1 MRTRSRRWPKFLGG
15 ALLLVAAFVART
27 LWSAGAFR
35 RISPHFAGTCREIR
49 GVVGPEDIVVHPR
62 TRVAYL
68 AGYDR
73 RAAERGEAK
82 PGAIWAW
89 PLDRPDAEPR
99 NLTPAA
105 GIDFQPHGLGL
116 WLAPAGA
123 RDRLFVVNHPAKGS
137 GRPAHTVEAFEIDG
151 DSLVPVA
158 SWSDPDLLVMPN
170 DIAPV
175 GPDRFYLTNTH
186 ANPRGFAQAVETYL
200 QLPRAK
206 VLHFDGARFRPV
218 REGELFPNGV
228 AASADGRRVWIASTT
243 GREVKEYERDAA
255 TGDLRYARS
264 FFVGSGVD
272 NIDVDADGDLWIGS
286 HPNLLAVPALLEDP
300 AAKSPSQV
308 LRVRPSTGEVE
319 EVFLDDGSRISGS
332 SVGVRVGDR
341 LLVGQIFGESFLD
354 CTIGRP
360 GPAAG
365 FPFTNRGRSA

>member
-1 MRTRSRRWPKFLGG
+1 MRAHSRRWPKILAGV
-15 ALLLVAAFVART
+15 LLLLAAFVGRT

-35 RISPHFAGTCREIR
+35 RISPHFAGTCREVR

-62 TRVAYL
+62 TRVAYV

-73 RAAERGEAK
+73 RAAERGEAR

-105 GIDFQPHGLGL
+105 GTDFQPHGLGL
-116 WLAPAGA
+116 WLAPEGG
-123 RDRLFVVNHPAKGS
+123 RDRLFVVNHPAADS
-137 GRPAHTVEAFEIDG
+137 GKPKHSVDVFEIDG
-151 DSLVPVA
+151 ESLTPVA
-158 SWSDPDLLVMPN
+158 SWTDPDLLVMPN
-170 DIAPV
+170 DVAPV

-200 QLPRAK
+200 QQARAK
-206 VLHFDGARFRPV
+206 VLYFDGGRFRAV

-228 AASADGRRVWIASTT
+228 AASADGKRVWIASTT
-243 GREVKEYERDAA
+243 GREVKEYDRDSSS
-255 TGDLRYARS
+255 GDLRWVRS

-272 NIDVDADGDLWIGS
+272 NIDVDAAGDLWIGS
-286 HPNLLAVPALLEDP
+286 HPNLLAVPKLLGD
-300 AAKSPSQV
+300 ASAKSPSQV
-308 LRVRPSTGEVE
+308 VRLRPSTGEVD

-332 SVGVRVGDR
+332 SVGARVGDR

-354 CTIGRP
+354 CTMSR
-360 GPAAG
+360 
-365 FPFTNRGRSA
+365 